1 VGISVV
7 QLVDVI
13 NGGSTTDRV
22 TSVTPPASPFIATDL
37 PTIGQQIK
45 PGQALVVKIT
55 YAPQQPGTNTGS
67 LALTDSS
74 GKRLTIPLSGSAT
87 ASVSRV
93 TAAGSTVDFGP
104 VPVGQTVT
112 KTVHVTN
119 TGNIPATVSVP
130 AVPRPPF
137 HSRFH
142 VFAGLPFNPG
152 YSLSIPVT
160 FTPAKAGTFTTPY
173 VFHWQDRLGSHSLTV
188 TLTGTG
194 VSASSGAASPV
205 GSGSAS
211 PSAPASPSAS
221 PSSG

>member
-1 VGISVV
+1 
-7 QLVDVI
+7 
-13 NGGSTTDRV
+13 V
-22 TSVTPPASPFIATDL
+22 TSVTLPAGPFTATDL
-37 PTIGQQIK
+37 PPAGQQIK
-45 PGQALVVKIT
+45 PGQALVVSVT
-55 YAPQQPGTNTGS
+55 YSPQQPGSSTGS
-67 LALTDSS
+67 LTITDSN

-87 ASVSRV
+87 ASVSQV
-93 TAAGSTVDFGP
+93 TAANSTVDFGA

-152 YSLSIPVT
+152 YSLTIPVT
-160 FTPAKAGTFTTPY
+160 FTPARAGTFTIPY
-173 VFHWQDRLGSHSLTV
+173 VFHWQDRLGGHSLTV

-194 VSASSGAASPV
+194 VSVSP
-205 GSGSAS
+205 G
-211 PSAPASPSAS
+211 APASPSAS